1 MVMVEMIKI
10 LEKHKSV
17 QHMDLQELGNFIYP
31 KYRGIASNI
40 LDQKDDL
47 IKKTHQEHN
56 NNYHKTWRRNAQT
69 NRYHYK

>member
-47 IKKTHQEHN
+47 IKKNPPRT
-56 NNYHKTWRRNAQT
+56 
-69 NRYHYK
+69 